1 MGFFDTLGELA
12 GNAANTARETKAAIE
27 EEKER
32 LQYKSDEELKQ
43 LLRGSNFKRKMAAG
57 LLLKERGYGSN

>member
-32 LQYKSDEELKQ
+32 LQYKSDEELQ
-43 LLRGSNFKRKMAAG
+43 RILQTGSFKRKMAAG
-57 LLLKERGYGSN
+57 LLLKERGCGSN